1 MLLQYNDGHEM
12 EVVIF
17 PSRFLVSTQMERC
30 SVSYRCAFYLFQKNE
45 RKTFEYFTRS
55 YLALVT
61 YRL

>member
-1 MLLQYNDGHEM
+1 MLLQYIDGHEM

-17 PSRFLVSTQMERC
+17 LLVFW
-30 SVSYRCAFYLFQKNE
+30 SVRRWNDALFPTDVLFTCLKKNE